1 MFFGYALDDAIIH
14 MKSVWARP
22 TSPAV
27 LGTVVAVATVAM
39 LLVRAGVL

>member
-1 MFFGYALDDAIIH
+1 MFFGYALEDAVIH

-22 TSPAV
+22 DATPV
-27 LGTVVAVATVAM
+27 LGTVVAVAAVAM